1 MNEMNKVFLVLG
13 LALLTLVVG
22 GGAAGHA
29 QVTSK
34 DKITKPFM
42 AAVLRTDGALVPFAE
57 YRHGV
62 WWNPWPEFNP
72 NAGSDEAATG
82 SLGGHP
88 EPWFQ
93 RGEKSPTAW
102 YFWTPAR
109 APLLLKTSGTR
120 EVENHSQNNWA
131 LVTDYAQKQKA
142 EKGDHHRHAG
152 FALNVDLKID
162 SMVEIEAGGDEAGNV
177 LAYVKSAFTHSEA
190 AEAARLA
197 AEPGASHLWA
207 ADWFPQSAARRA
219 RVGLTVTKLYRDRF
233 GIDGAHVYYV
243 EVEKSYEK
251 PAGSRDA
258 ACWGVAF
265 LKGWVLKRKDG
276 AIGMLDDSF
285 GLADCD
291 GKERG
296 GSVELFG
303 VVRPDNRTFLLTVEH
318 GWEDESYIIYEL
330 KDSGLIRLLETFG
343 G

>member
-1 MNEMNKVFLVLG
+1 MKMNKVFLALG
-13 LALLTLVVG
+13 SGLLTLVVG
-22 GGAAGHA
+22 GDAWHVRVKA
-29 QVTSK
+29 Q
-34 DKITKPFM
+34 DKNTRQFM
-42 AAVLRTDGALVPFAE
+42 AGVLRTDGALVPFAE
-57 YRHGV
+57 YRYGV

-72 NAGSDEAATG
+72 TPESEEVALK

-93 RGEKSPTAW
+93 RCEKSPATW
-102 YFWTPAR
+102 YFWPPAR

-131 LVTDYAQKQKA
+131 LVTDYPQKQEA
-142 EKGDHHRHAG
+142 EKGDHHRQAG

-162 SMVEIEAGGDEAGNV
+162 SMIKIEKGGGEAGNV
-177 LAYVKSAFTHSEA
+177 LTYVKSAFTHSES

-197 AEPGASHLWA
+197 AEPGTNQLRL
-207 ADWFPQSAARRA
+207 ADWFPQSAERRA
-219 RVGLTVTKLYRDRF
+219 QVGLTVTKLYRDRS
-233 GIDGAHVYYV
+233 GIGGAHVYYV
-243 EVEKSYEK
+243 EVEKRYEK
-251 PAGSRDA
+251 PAGSRDV

-276 AIGMLDDSF
+276 GIGMLNDSF
-285 GLADCD
+285 GLSDCD

-296 GSVELFG
+296 SSVELFSI
-303 VVRPDNRTFLLTVEH
+303 VRPDRRTFLLTVEH
-318 GWEDESYIIYEL
+318 GWEDESYVIYEL